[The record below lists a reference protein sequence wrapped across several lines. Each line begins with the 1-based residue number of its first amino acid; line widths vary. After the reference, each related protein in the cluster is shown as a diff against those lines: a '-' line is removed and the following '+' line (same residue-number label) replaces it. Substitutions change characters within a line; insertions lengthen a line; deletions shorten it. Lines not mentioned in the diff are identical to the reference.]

1 MIKEHLGHRIDGWV
15 HRFFPFLFWRPIPPD
30 ALTVIGTVVAGAAG
44 LAYAE
49 GAIVLGGVLLLA
61 GGFFDL
67 VDGVVARHFGAS
79 TRFGAFLD
87 SSLDRVV
94 DILVMLGLS
103 IYFARRDDV
112 AGMAVCA
119 IVLVSSVLTSYA
131 KARAEL
137 ILTRMPGGFLERG
150 ERIGLLILG
159 SITGWLWPALVFLA
173 IGSTVT
179 AGQRFLYAR
188 REMDRLDRAEREAP
202 AGPGDETA

>member
-1 MIKEHLGHRIDGWV
+1 M
-15 HRFFPFLFWRPIPPD
+15 
-30 ALTVIGTVVAGAAG
+30 AGGAG

-49 GAIVLGGVLLLA
+49 GEVLLGGMLLLA

-67 VDGVVARHFGAS
+67 VDGVVARHFGIS

-94 DILVMLGLS
+94 DILVMLGLV
-103 IYFARRDDV
+103 IAYARRDDV
-112 AGMAVCA
+112 AGVAVCA
-119 IVLVSSVLTSYA
+119 IVLVGSVLTSYA

-137 ILTRMPGGFLERG
+137 ILPRMPGGFLERG
-150 ERIGLLILG
+150 ERIGLLIVG
-159 SITGWLWPALVFLA
+159 SLTGWLWPALLLLA

-188 REMDRLDRAEREAP
+188 REMDLLDRAERA
-202 AGPGDETA
+202 AALGPDDETA